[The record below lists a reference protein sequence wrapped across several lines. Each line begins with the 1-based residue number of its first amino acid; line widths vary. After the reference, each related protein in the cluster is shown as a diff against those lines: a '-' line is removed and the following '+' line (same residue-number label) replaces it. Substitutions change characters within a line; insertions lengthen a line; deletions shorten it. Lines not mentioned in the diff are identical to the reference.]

1 MGQNPEQEVRRAV
14 PGLTTPPPTGD
25 PHPSGSNSPPL
36 RCPRPP
42 QRPDLLLQVPDGAE
56 RGEPASGKGRQEAW
70 GRGTPPRPSPLP
82 TPESP
87 PHAHAPPGPS
97 TPDAGVE
104 CADLH
109 FPLPGGTTARPSRTP
124 THSLAPNYPV
134 TRCESPP
141 VRSCAPAT
149 RHPAPGGPPAPAP
162 ANPRRGRP
170 GTGQSGGAG
179 GAEGQLHHPLTP
191 APPAGSSRPRTP
203 EPAPSVPAP
212 ARRNLRRPHPHPPGP
227 RLRTEGTGGGAAGA
241 GPSKSGPGLGLVSR
255 GPVVGHG
262 HGHVRLASVMAWPS
276 LVFGNW
282 RHSPDLLRISKRG
295 GIWEV

>member
-56 RGEPASGKGRQEAW
+56 RG
-70 GRGTPPRPSPLP
+70 
-82 TPESP
+82 
-87 PHAHAPPGPS
+87 PS
-97 TPDAGVE
+97 TPEAGVE

-149 RHPAPGGPPAPAP
+149 RHPAPGGPPPQPIRGAAALEP
-162 ANPRRGRP
+162 ANLGAREAPRGSCIIRSP
-170 GTGQSGGAG
+170 
-179 GAEGQLHHPLTP
+179 PP
-191 APPAGSSRPRTP
+191 PPAGSSRPRTP
-203 EPAPSVPAP
+203 RTCAFS
-212 ARRNLRRPHPHPPGP
+212 PGP
-227 RLRTEGTGGGAAGA
+227 SAPKPSPPPPPSPGTA
-241 GPSKSGPGLGLVSR
+241 PE
-255 GPVVGHG
+255 
-262 HGHVRLASVMAWPS
+262 
-276 LVFGNW
+276 
-282 RHSPDLLRISKRG
+282 D
-295 GIWEV
+295 